1 MENVFIPSENGI
13 RWPYAH
19 ILNVL
24 SQENNIQISTNTS
37 GVYSVRIT
45 DGDGKVLAIKENLQL
60 EKGIQKFN
68 YTSMLPQDKGF
79 YYVQLLKDKRLVH
92 FQEL

>member
-1 MENVFIPSENGI
+1 M
-13 RWPYAH
+13 
-19 ILNVL
+19 
-24 SQENNIQISTNTS
+24 
-37 GVYSVRIT
+37 RIT

-68 YTSMLPQDKGF
+68 YTSMLSQDKGF